1 MGAATVLDRDA
12 DALGE
17 QEAVITLTALKASGG
32 AAGEAGESCTGTL
45 AGVRAD
51 GVVAVG
57 RALERCRERRHS
69 GVTSAHPALATGG
82 EDSPGLFSGPPI
94 SGINSAGP
102 T

>member
-17 QEAVITLTALKASGG
+17 QEAVITLTALKAAGG
-32 AAGEAGESCTGTL
+32 AAGEAGESRTGAL

-57 RALERCRERRHS
+57 GALERCGERRQS
-69 GVTSAHPALATGG
+69 GVTPAHQPWRQETKAAPGSARDLLSVG
-82 EDSPGLFSGPPI
+82 
-94 SGINSAGP
+94 
-102 T
+102 

>member
-17 QEAVITLTALKASGG
+17 QEAVITLTALKAEGG
-32 AAGEAGESCTGTL
+32 AAREAGEGCTGAL

-57 RALERCRERRHS
+57 GALECCRERRQT
-69 GVTSAHPALATGG
+69 GVTPAQPALGTQVTKTA
-82 EDSPGLFSGPPI
+82 PGPALEFTSVG
-94 SGINSAGP
+94 
-102 T
+102 